1 LGVFVGALIGFAL
14 AALAVAAS
22 DVDGDKHEQD
32 PI

>member
-1 LGVFVGALIGFAL
+1 MIGFAL